1 MARELYHY
9 RFLQPSVCNRPSKMG
24 HPYNEMKKGPINVM
38 YVLLQLVIRVSIS
51 LSFDQEPS
59 DGKNNEYNTIRTGT
73 I

>member
-1 MARELYHY
+1 
-9 RFLQPSVCNRPSKMG
+9 MG

-51 LSFDQEPS
+51 LLFDQEPS